1 MDNMIQ
7 MLEKYANNLEG
18 IVDQRTSELLE
29 EKKKTEELLHNMLPR
44 FVYLQ
49 IKVFKNI
56 LAL

>member
-7 MLEKYANNLEG
+7 MLERYANNLEG

-49 IKVFKNI
+49 IKLFK
-56 LAL
+56 